1 LQFLERKATVSI
13 NGLINGGHI
22 TSGESRQLMMR
33 YLSENHINHILD
45 LLTNRFNEVIVDES
59 QDCGESEIALLREIK
74 ARGILVTM
82 IGDLDQSIYEFR
94 DATPT
99 QFREFVSNSGF
110 ATTARLNINHR
121 STAHI
126 VSVVSSLRTGRTQ
139 DSASAKNLALQT
151 NPIYLLSYTNLDQI
165 LPTINSG
172 RRGNL
177 DLQSCIVLSHTGEDA
192 RICAGASNSGRVGN
206 GRTIRLAFNSMIL
219 ASQQSSSKDKLTAIS
234 TIERLLLGLVDG
246 LDTASK
252 STDKIVDEFKLS
264 RRWLRSA
271 ALFVALSTSPLA
283 NTRESYTVQLQAK
296 INKLT
301 WQEGIVLK
309 SVTSYL
315 RRPTEAQWSTL
326 NIPSTVSEHVSLPF
340 NTVHGVKGQEFEG
353 VILII
358 PRNLHP
364 DSSGMTVLDYWENDA
379 DSEAKRVLY
388 VGASRAIKTLLLAI
402 HGNHI
407 SRIINI
413 LSQTNVTFE
422 VL

>member
-1 LQFLERKATVSI
+1 
-13 NGLINGGHI
+13 
-22 TSGESRQLMMR
+22 
-33 YLSENHINHILD
+33 
-45 LLTNRFNEVIVDES
+45 
-59 QDCGESEIALLREIK
+59 
-74 ARGILVTM
+74 
-82 IGDLDQSIYEFR
+82 
-94 DATPT
+94 
-99 QFREFVSNSGF
+99 VSNSGF